1 MRTEFSV
8 LGELFQTLFQFPLC
22 NLCFFPFTTPPL
34 PLSLVNN
41 FQMQWHRMVLV
52 VHVQQS
58 LSPFASIILRRG
70 ESFSTVYA
78 RPTESNTQ
86 VQALPDKQESHAL
99 DVHLKNTHS
108 NTAIQKAGSVSKPVP
123 RPPTV
128 GNTFLWKKS
137 RSLILTST
145 VYWRNRR
152 HLWGKVAYREIT
164 PKELMG

>member
-8 LGELFQTLFQFPLC
+8 FGELFQTRFKPPLC
-22 NLCFFPFTTPPL
+22 NLCFFSFTTAPL

-52 VHVQQS
+52 VRVQQS

-86 VQALPDKQESHAL
+86 VKALPDKQESHTL

-108 NTAIQKAGSVSKPVP
+108 NTAIQKAGSVSKPEPGPYSGEYFLCKKIEVP
-123 RPPTV
+123 HIDL
-128 GNTFLWKKS
+128 NSFLEKKS
-137 RSLILTST
+137 VIYEAKLP
-145 VYWRNRR
+145 W
-152 HLWGKVAYREIT
+152 EPT
-164 PKELMG
+164 PKELIG